1 MRCQYCRKKIGWIR
15 RLKDREFCS
24 ADHRERARMLQSARL
39 VRDVVDLYGD
49 EPWLGAPARRRPSIS
64 PGSGL
69 LLVASCVLLLML
81 LPGGSQQPL
90 PPQSYLP
97 PTGALGDRIMRALP
111 GKPSISIREDFRLG
125 LRNWMSLDEVSR
137 AMDGWSYTAGWM
149 KPGNMRVWKPTL
161 QLADYQFEFEG
172 QIEKRAMSWAFRAT
186 DQGNYYGTKLATAA
200 ETGSRRAEIVRI
212 VRVNGQ
218 EHRRLR
224 LPIPLDIREGVT
236 YVVKVRV
243 KGDRFHT
250 IVDGQVVDSWTDRSL
265 RAGGVGFYSEMG
277 ESAALR
283 WVSISD
289 RESFLQR
296 FLTLS
301 FLLGPAD
308 LMGPMPPL
316 Y

>member
-1 MRCQYCRKKIGWIR
+1 MRCQFCRKKIGWLR

-24 ADHRERARMLQSARL
+24 AGHRERTRMLQSARL

-49 EPWLGAPARRRPSIS
+49 EPWLGAPPRQKPSIS

-69 LLVASCVLLLML
+69 LLVALCVLLLML
-81 LPGGSQQPL
+81 LPGGTQQPR
-90 PPQSYLP
+90 PPQGYLP

-111 GKPSISIREDFRLG
+111 GKPTLSMREDFRLG

-137 AMDGWSYTAGWM
+137 VVEGWSYGAGWM
-149 KPGNMRVWKPTL
+149 KPGNMRLWKPTL

-172 QIEKRAMSWAFRAT
+172 QIEKKAINWAFRAT
-186 DQGNYYGTKLATAA
+186 DQRNFYGTKLAVAPA
-200 ETGSRRAEIVRI
+200 SHRAEITRT

-218 EHRRLR
+218 EFRRLR
-224 LPIPLDIREGVT
+224 LPIPIEIREGVT
-236 YVVKVRV
+236 YLVKVRV

-250 IVDGQVVDSWTDRSL
+250 IVNGQLVDSWTDRSL
-265 RAGGVGFYSEMG
+265 RAGGIGFYSDPG
-277 ESAALR
+277 ERAGLR

-301 FLLGPAD
+301 FLVGPVDLLGP
-308 LMGPMPPL
+308 LPPL
-316 Y
+316 E